1 MATPRRSLTIRPARP
16 SDLEALGQIAYATG
30 FFGDSAAVYF
40 PSPPLF
46 RDLWIKPY
54 LNGVG
59 ACNFVAELEGEIV
72 GYIVGAPDERAYQ
85 RYFLRSAWEILRKIL
100 SGGYPGLLKSALY
113 LLRAARYGS
122 RQAPIE
128 RYPAHLHINLLPQAR
143 GLGAGQKLL
152 EAHLDCLRARGIAGV
167 QLSTTQENQAAL
179 GLYRKLGFE
188 VYIQWQSPLWKPWL
202 GREAVHLVMVKDLS

>member
-1 MATPRRSLTIRPARP
+1 MVSIRPARV

-54 LNGVG
+54 LNGIG
-59 ACNFVAELEGEIV
+59 ACNFVAELEGKIV
-72 GYIVGAPDERAYQ
+72 GYIIGTPDIGAYR
-85 RYFLRSAWEILRKIL
+85 RYFLRSALEILGKVL
-100 SGGYPGLLKSALY
+100 TGGYPGLLKSALY

-128 RYPAHLHINLLPQAR
+128 RYPAHLHINLLSQAR
-143 GLGAGQKLL
+143 GLGVGQKLL
-152 EAHLDCLRARGIAGV
+152 EAHLDCLRARGIPGV
-167 QLSTTQENQAAL
+167 QLSTTQENTAAL
-179 GLYRKLGFE
+179 GLYQKLGFE
-188 VYIQWQSPLWKPWL
+188 VYAAWKSPLWKPWL
-202 GREAVHLVMVKDLS
+202 GREATHVIMVKDLRA